1 MKNKEIAATFYSL
14 ADILEIKGEDA
25 FRVNAYRRAARVV
38 EDLATDIAMLAEAGE
53 LTTLSGIGAGTAAR
67 IEEYLRT
74 GRMQDHEEQR
84 KTLPRG
90 LLELLEVPGIGPK
103 TIGLLWKSLDV
114 KSLRGLKRALRGGK
128 ILDLPGMGK
137 KKVENIQ
144 AAIRAYES
152 RSGRLTLGAVL
163 PTAETVVA
171 ELREATGIEAA
182 TLAGSV
188 RRFRETIG
196 DIDVLVASGK
206 PAPVIAA
213 FTSLRSVAEV
223 LAAGTTKASVRTE
236 DALQVDL
243 RVVEPASWGAALMYF
258 TGSQAHNV
266 RLRGLAQSL
275 GMKLNEYGL
284 FKGERRVAGK
294 TEKAVF
300 SKLGLPYIVPEL
312 REDRGEVEAAL
323 EDGLPTLIELSH
335 IRGDL
340 HVHSDW
346 SDGHASI
353 EEMARAAKRR
363 GYRYISI
370 NDHTRS
376 LGIAHGL
383 SVERLE
389 AQMEEIDAVNKRLRD
404 FTILKG
410 TEVDILSD
418 GSLDLPDDLLERLDV
433 VVASIH
439 SGFNQPEDRITG
451 RMLSAIEN
459 PHVDIIGHPTGRLLG
474 TREPYAVDLERV
486 MRRAAET
493 GTALEMNAWHERLDL
508 NDVNA
513 RMASELGAALVI
525 STDAHHPDHLPFM
538 ELGVRTARRG
548 WLGPS
553 NVLNTLSVRAL
564 LGRLSR
570 S

>member
-1 MKNKEIAATFYSL
+1 MENKQIAATFYSL

-25 FRVNAYRRAARVV
+25 FRVNAYRRAARVI
-38 EDLATDIAMLAEAGE
+38 EDLATDIAVLAEAGE
-53 LTTLSGIGAGTAAR
+53 LTTLPGVGAGTAGR

-74 GRMQDHEEQR
+74 GKMQDHEEQR
-84 KTLPRG
+84 KTLPKG
-90 LLELLEVPGIGPK
+90 LLELLEVPGLGPK
-103 TIGLLWKSLDV
+103 TIGLVWKSLGV
-114 KSLRGLKRALRGGK
+114 KSLAGLKRALRGGK

-137 KKVENIQ
+137 KRVENIQ
-144 AAIRAYES
+144 AAVRAYES

-163 PTAETVVA
+163 PTAEAVLA
-171 ELREATGIEAA
+171 ELREATGIDGAA
-182 TLAGSV
+182 LAGSV

-196 DIDVLVASGK
+196 DVDVLVASAA

-213 FTSLRSVAEV
+213 FTTLECVAEV
-223 LAAGTTKASVRTE
+223 LAAGTTKASVRTV
-236 DALQVDL
+236 DALQVDM
-243 RVVEPASWGAALMYF
+243 RVVEPDSWGAALMYF

-284 FKGERRVAGK
+284 FKGERRVAGR
-294 TEKAVF
+294 TEEAVF
-300 SKLGLPYIVPEL
+300 QKLGLPYIEPEL

-323 EDGLPTLIELSH
+323 DGRLPALIEPSD
-335 IRGDL
+335 IKGDL
-340 HVHSDW
+340 HVHSNW
-346 SDGHASI
+346 SDGHSSI

-363 GYRYISI
+363 GHRYVSI

-383 SVERLE
+383 SVDRLE
-389 AQMEEIDAVNKRLRD
+389 AQMEEIDAVNKGISGFRV
-404 FTILKG
+404 LKG

-418 GSLDLPDDLLERLDV
+418 GTLDLPDELLERLDV

-439 SGFNQPEDRITG
+439 SGFGQPEDRITG

-459 PHVDIIGHPTGRLLG
+459 PHVDVIGHPTGRLLG
-474 TREPYAVDLERV
+474 TRDPYAVDLERV
-486 MRRAAET
+486 MARAAET

-508 NDVNA
+508 NDVNS
-513 RMASELGAALVI
+513 RRAAEIGVPLAI
-525 STDAHHPDHLPFM
+525 STDAHHPDHLDLM

-548 WLGPS
+548 WLEPS
-553 NVLNTLSVRAL
+553 SVLNTLSAGAL
-564 LGRLSR
+564 LRRLR
-570 S
+570 SD